1 MDAMM
6 SGIFDE
12 AGEAAHSCASMILLP
27 SRGLGGR
34 SQNHG
39 YRIMGVVTFP
49 RSHVLTAMGLPENQV
64 KGALRLSWCHLT
76 PEVDWVEVVSAIRK
90 LKYNVE
96 TVQEFCRK
104 RGIARLELFGS
115 ALGDKFTERSDVDL
129 LATLR
134 PGVRCGLFE
143 WVSLQE
149 DLASLFGR
157 PVDLISR
164 RAVERSRNEYR
175 KNAILSKTPLIYA
188 EG

>member
-1 MDAMM
+1 V
-6 SGIFDE
+6 SKLE
-12 AGEAAHSCASMILLP
+12 AFC
-27 SRGLGGR
+27 R
-34 SQNHG
+34 N
-39 YRIMGVVTFP
+39 V
-49 RSHVLTAMGLPENQV
+49 
-64 KGALRLSWCHLT
+64 
-76 PEVDWVEVVSAIRK
+76 K

-175 KNAILSKTPLIYA
+175 KNAILSKTSLIYA